1 MMVAMLRLAQRAR
14 EEEVLTR
21 VLGSACVVCAR
32 KCKKVQESARNVLS
46 YQVTPTGQ
54 NQDIPPQY

>member
-1 MMVAMLRLAQRAR
+1 MMLVAMLRLAQRAR

-32 KCKKVQESARNVLS
+32 KCTKRVELPSDS
-46 YQVTPTGQ
+46 YRTKPGHTTTALI
-54 NQDIPPQY
+54 D